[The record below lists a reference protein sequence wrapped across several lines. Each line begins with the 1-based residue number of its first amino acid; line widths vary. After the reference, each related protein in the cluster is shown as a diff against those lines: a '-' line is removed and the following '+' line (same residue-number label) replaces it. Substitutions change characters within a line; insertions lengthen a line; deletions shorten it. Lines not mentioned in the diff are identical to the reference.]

1 MHLDPKDIKCFDS
14 NTMETKEIIA
24 FLEHLD
30 SCDFC
35 LEQIT
40 SDKIL
45 TPDIQAPAC
54 LKEQILSRA
63 VQTDVQT
70 AKAVKETS
78 RKMQLFY
85 YSLRTAAGV
94 VAALFLL
101 FTMGSIDLSSLLT
114 KDPIQIETMV
124 SKPPQKSRP
133 NYLNKFSSHLGR
145 ELNKSTSAVSS
156 GLNQITNFI
165 NGGN

>member
-1 MHLDPKDIKCFDS
+1 MHLEPKDIKHFEN
-14 NTMETKEIIA
+14 NTLETEEMIA
-24 FLEHLD
+24 FLEHLNT
-30 SCDFC
+30 CDFC
-35 LEQIT
+35 LEQVL
-40 SDKIL
+40 SDKEL
-45 TPDIQAPAC
+45 TGNVHAPKC

-63 VQTDVQT
+63 AQTDVQT
-70 AKAVKETS
+70 AKAVRETS
-78 RKMQLFY
+78 HKMQLFC

-101 FTMGSIDLSSLLT
+101 FTMGSIDFSSLLRKEPLT
-114 KDPIQIETMV
+114 IEAV
-124 SKPPQKSRP
+124 VPRPPQKSRP

-145 ELNKSTSAVSS
+145 ELNKSTFAVSS

>member
-1 MHLDPKDIKCFDS
+1 MHLEPKDIKHFKN
-14 NTMETKEIIA
+14 NTMETGEMIA
-24 FLEHLD
+24 FLEHLNT
-30 SCDFC
+30 CDFC
-35 LEQIT
+35 LEQLT
-40 SDKIL
+40 SDKEL
-45 TPDIQAPAC
+45 TRRVQAPNC
-54 LKEQILSRA
+54 LKGQILSRA
-63 VQTDVQT
+63 AQADVQT

-78 RKMQLFY
+78 HKMQLFY

-101 FTMGSIDLSSLLT
+101 FTMGRIDFSSLLS
-114 KDPIQIETMV
+114 KDPVQIETV
-124 SKPPQKSRP
+124 VPKPPQKSRP

>member
-1 MHLDPKDIKCFDS
+1 MHLDPKDIKYFDS
-14 NTMETKEIIA
+14 NTMETKEVIA

-40 SDKIL
+40 SDKTL
-45 TPDIQAPAC
+45 SPGIQAPAC
-54 LKEQILSRA
+54 MKEQILSRA
-63 VQTDVQT
+63 AQTDVQT

-101 FTMGSIDLSSLLT
+101 FTMGSIDFSSLLA
-114 KDPIQIETMV
+114 KDPIEIEAVV
-124 SKPPQKSRP
+124 SRPPQKSRP

>member
-1 MHLDPKDIKCFDS
+1 MHLKPQDIKHFDS
-14 NTMETKEIIA
+14 NTLETKEMIA

-45 TPDIQAPAC
+45 APDIQAPAC
-54 LKEQILSRA
+54 LKEQILARA
-63 VQTDVQT
+63 AQADVQT

-78 RKMQLFY
+78 HKMQLFY
-85 YSLRTAAGV
+85 CSLRTAAGV

-101 FTMGSIDLSSLLT
+101 FTMGSIDFSSLLS
-114 KDPIQIETMV
+114 KEPVQIETMV
-124 SKPPQKSRP
+124 SEPPQKSRP

-145 ELNKSTSAVSS
+145 KLNKSTFAVSS

>member
-1 MHLDPKDIKCFDS
+1 MHLEPKDIKHFKN
-14 NTMETKEIIA
+14 NTMDIEEMIA

-35 LEQIT
+35 LDQLT
-40 SDKIL
+40 SDKEL
-45 TPDIQAPAC
+45 AGNVHAPAC

-78 RKMQLFY
+78 HKMQLFY